1 MSNDQADKLKTV
13 LEWYAQPD
21 PSIVGYI
28 QRSGVNLAYVSHSEI
43 TRILIQVDPLWEW
56 TPCGWADGRPQIHVE
71 NGIATMWGILTIHG
85 KSLIGVGSARADKA
99 DHEKELIGDFL
110 RNAAMRFGI
119 CLNLWSK
126 EATDDS
132 RSPQVRV
139 STTTSVTPRQPSS
152 VASPAVNRPVAKPA
166 VAGEVKKA
174 SAGNPISEKQLGFL
188 NKLIKENNIPNP
200 PVYATSIIG
209 RSVDALSKMNAQE
222 ASQVID
228 RLMNPQPANEEMFV
242 VDTQGDE
249 EEPF

>member
-56 TPCGWADGRPQIHVE
+56 SPCGWADGRPQIHVE
-71 NGIATMWGILTIHG
+71 NGIATMWGILTVHG

-126 EATDDS
+126 EANDDS
-132 RSPQVRV
+132 PRPQIRST
-139 STTTSVTPRQPSS
+139 STTSVTPRPPSG
-152 VASPAVNRPVAKPA
+152 AVGAAPISRPVIAKPA
-166 VAGEVKKA
+166 GEPVKKA
-174 SAGNPISEKQLGFL
+174 SAGNPASEKQLGFL
-188 NKLIKENNIPNP
+188 SKLGKENAITDLLQ
-200 PVYATSIIG
+200 YAGSIVG
-209 RSVDALSKMNAQE
+209 REIDALTKMNAQE

-228 RLMNPQPANEEMFV
+228 RLMNPVPPKDEMFENPF
-242 VDTQGDE
+242 DG